1 MKKLFLFLIFLII
14 FSVFGVTKNVYYVST
29 TGDDSNSGLSESQA
43 WRTIAF
49 AASSASPV
57 SPGDIVYIK
66 AGNYGNEK
74 VVFETDGT
82 KGNPIIFEGYQTV
95 PGDNPDLKWE
105 YGDSLN
111 ASVMPLLDGG
121 DRSIGIGI
129 KAHNRKYIII
139 KNIQIRNY
147 RFGLYA
153 WNAHNIKIS
162 NIIAMNF
169 GDINAEYDGYGIVL
183 GSLASNNT
191 IENCSVLN
199 AAAEG
204 ISIYGDNNYLK
215 NCRVYGDDKST
226 GDKSATDYYIHIGGN
241 NNIVE
246 SCYVERI
253 GNLVHGG
260 HGIDIKGNC
269 ENNLILNCVSKG
281 MREEGFELRHRGVR
295 YNTLE
300 NCITIN
306 GGYAIRD
313 GASYNTIKNCKSI
326 NASYAAVL
334 FYDTDEDGGAHYCG
348 RYNVFENCIFQDTK
362 GYEISFVEYNLASI
376 ADSNTFVNC
385 VFDGGEY
392 LFNCDRENKNNKMVN
407 CIVTNVKNYYTT
419 ANNQPIEYPLNFDFE
434 YTVFWNNG
442 FDSPSEVNVMTIDP
456 EFVDISNNDYHLRS
470 TSPCIDAGTSEGAP
484 LTDFDGNPRLPANHS
499 SLKPI
504 IPRAEFETNFR
515 PIVNRVDIG
524 AYEYLRNPLVDLSH
538 GRSSSNTNFT
548 HTSSTS
554 DKIIINA
561 TKSDWN
567 NIKIYDISGHDVTK
581 LIRKTILNKRLILL
595 DLTKLKHGIY
605 LVKTNSTTK
614 KVYKK

>member
-1 MKKLFLFLIFLII
+1 MKKLLLLIFLVI
-14 FSVFGVTKNVYYVST
+14 FPVFGVAKNVYYVST
-29 TGDDSNSGLSESQA
+29 NGDDSNSGLSEAQA
-43 WRTIAF
+43 WRTITF

-66 AGNYGNEK
+66 AGNYGNEN

-82 KGNPIIFEGYQTV
+82 KGNPITFEGYKKV
-95 PGDNPDLKWE
+95 PGDNPDLGWE
-105 YGDSLN
+105 YGGSLD

-121 DRSIGIGI
+121 YRSAGIGI
-129 KAHNRKYIII
+129 TAHGRKYIII

-147 RFGLYA
+147 QYGFYA
-153 WNAHNIKIS
+153 WDAHNIKIS

-169 GDINAEYDGYGIVL
+169 GDINADYDGYGIVF

-215 NCRVYGDDKST
+215 NCRVYADDNST

-246 SCYVERI
+246 GCYVERI
-253 GNLVHGG
+253 GNLEHGG

-269 ENNLILNCVSKG
+269 ENNLILNSVSKG
-281 MREEGFELRHRGVR
+281 MADEGFELRHRGVR

-300 NCITIN
+300 NCIAIN
-306 GGYAIRD
+306 CGYAIRD

-326 NASYAAVL
+326 NASYSAVL
-334 FYDTDEDGGAHYCG
+334 FYDTDEDGGAQYCG
-348 RYNVFENCIFQDTK
+348 RHNVFENCIFQDTK
-362 GYEISFVEYNLASI
+362 GYVISFVEYNLPSI

-419 ANNQPIEYPLNFDFE
+419 AINQPMEYPLNFDFK

-442 FDSPSEVNVMTIDP
+442 FDSPYGTNVMTIDP
-456 EFVDISNNDYHLRS
+456 KFVDISNNDYHLRA

-484 LTDFDGNPRLPANHS
+484 LTDFDGNPRLPADHNF
-499 SLKPI
+499 LKHIKLRPD
-504 IPRAEFETNFR
+504 FENNFR

-524 AYEYLRNPLVDLSH
+524 AYEYLRNPGINRSQ
-538 GRSSSNTNFT
+538 SSSSANTIFVYK
-548 HTSSTS
+548 SSTS
-554 DKIIINA
+554 SKVIINRY
-561 TKSDWN
+561 KSDLN
-567 NIKIYDISGHDVTK
+567 NIKIYDISGHDVTE

-605 LVKTNSTTK
+605 LVKTNTTTK
-614 KVYKK
+614 KVYKR

>member
-1 MKKLFLFLIFLII
+1 MKKLLLFLIFSII
-14 FSVFGVTKNVYYVST
+14 SSVFGVAKNVYYVST
-29 TGDDSNSGLSESQA
+29 TGDDNNSGLSESQA
-43 WRTIAF
+43 WRTITF
-49 AASSASPV
+49 AASSTSPV

-66 AGNYGNEK
+66 AGNYENEN
-74 VVFETDGT
+74 VVFEIDGT
-82 KGNPIIFEGYQTV
+82 KGNPITFEGYQTV
-95 PGDNPDLKWE
+95 PGDNPDPGWK
-105 YGDSLN
+105 YGDSLD
-111 ASVMPLLDGG
+111 ASEMPLLDGD
-121 DRSIGIGI
+121 DRSARIGI
-129 KAHNRKYIII
+129 KAHSRKYIII

-169 GDINAEYDGYGIVL
+169 GDINADYDGYGIFF
-183 GSLASNNT
+183 GSLTSNNT

-199 AAAEG
+199 SAAEG

-215 NCRVYGDDKST
+215 NCRVYGDDNST
-226 GDKSATDYYIHIGGN
+226 GDKSSTDYYIHIGGN

-246 SCYVERI
+246 SCHVERI
-253 GNLVHGG
+253 GNLEHGG

-442 FDSPSEVNVMTIDP
+442 FDSPSGVNVMTIDP
-456 EFVDISNNDYHLRS
+456 EFVDISNNDYHLRP
-470 TSPCIDAGTSEGAP
+470 TSPCIDAGTSDGAP
-484 LTDFDGNPRLPANHS
+484 LTDFDGNPRLPANRS
-499 SLKPI
+499 SLKNIRPLKD
-504 IPRAEFETNFR
+504 FEGNTS
-515 PIVNRVDIG
+515 PTVNRVDIG
-524 AYEYLRNPLVDLSH
+524 AYEYLRNPVVDLSH
-538 GRSSSNTNFT
+538 GRSSSNTNFI
-548 HTSSTS
+548 HTGSTS

-561 TKSDWN
+561 VKSDLN
-567 NIKIYDISGHDVTK
+567 NIKICDMFGHDVTE
-581 LIRKTILNKRLILL
+581 LIRKTILNERLALL
-595 DLTKLKHGIY
+595 DLTKLKQ
-605 LVKTNSTTK
+605 
-614 KVYKK
+614 